1 MTNESVELKPCPFCG
16 GNNLESWD
24 GGEANL
30 HMIECYDCDCSTG
43 NMISLKYAIEAW
55 NTRTPQWVSV
65 EDGLPEEG
73 LCILGFEP
81 HCLLNRDKGV
91 GVIVADYDIT
101 EIRKAT
107 GKPWI
112 THWMPLPTPPT
123 KG

>member
-1 MTNESVELKPCPFCG
+1 MSELKPCPFCG
-16 GNNLESWD
+16 SEARILKGHHYWAVCPECAARGSAYGERGN
-24 GGEANL
+24 
-30 HMIECYDCDCSTG
+30 
-43 NMISLKYAIEAW
+43 AIKAW

-73 LCILGFEP
+73 LCVLGFEP

-112 THWMPLPTPPT
+112 THWMPLPEPP
-123 KG
+123 KEEL